1 MNIADRIRGRS
12 VERHIKTKDWAKLFK
27 ISPRTWQNWLAN
39 PENIS
44 IGKLQ
49 VIAAKLNTT
58 VSVLLGE

>member
-1 MNIADRIRGRS
+1 MNISDRIRGRS